1 MPETTPLPGAVVGAG
16 RVGLAAAARLPARGY
31 EAGPWTSRAP
41 PGDGFPTGQ
50 EIMGRCGITISG
62 RLKHACHRFGLI
74 DRHGFSSD
82 APYRV
87 FGDVLTGGT
96 TQEPRRIGPLTVT
109 LPS

>member
-50 EIMGRCGITISG
+50 EIMGRCLAALAATPWSAGSDGCRGAEPEAKAATGPRCG
-62 RLKHACHRFGLI
+62 RGV
-74 DRHGFSSD
+74 
-82 APYRV
+82 P
-87 FGDVLTGGT
+87 T
-96 TQEPRRIGPLTVT
+96 
-109 LPS
+109 